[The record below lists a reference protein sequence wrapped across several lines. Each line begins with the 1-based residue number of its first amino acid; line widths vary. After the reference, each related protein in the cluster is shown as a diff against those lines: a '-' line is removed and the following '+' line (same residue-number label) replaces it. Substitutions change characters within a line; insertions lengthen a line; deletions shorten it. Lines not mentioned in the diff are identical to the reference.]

1 MLTDDGYV
9 TYDEIRPYGM
19 KSFSFYTSYV
29 GDASRAKI
37 RLEFDNDFILKTV
50 ANGDYE

>member
-1 MLTDDGYV
+1 
-9 TYDEIRPYGM
+9 M